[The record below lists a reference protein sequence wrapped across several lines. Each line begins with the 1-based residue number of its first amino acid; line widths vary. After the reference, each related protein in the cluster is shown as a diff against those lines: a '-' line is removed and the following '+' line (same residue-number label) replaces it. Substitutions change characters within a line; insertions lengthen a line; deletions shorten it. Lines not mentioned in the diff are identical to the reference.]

1 MLIPQFIIHYKE
13 KAKNTDWLYDVLF
26 VKGKDGNFLNF
37 MISNDKEYFE
47 LKEYFWTKFKI
58 NLDNVERKRTMLF
71 EANKKDLKKSGE
83 KQ

>member
-1 MLIPQFIIHYKE
+1 
-13 KAKNTDWLYDVLF
+13 
-26 VKGKDGNFLNF
+26 

-58 NLDNVERKRTMLF
+58 NLDNAERKRTVLF

>member
-1 MLIPQFIIHYKE
+1 
-13 KAKNTDWLYDVLF
+13 
-26 VKGKDGNFLNF
+26 

-47 LKEYFWTKFKI
+47 LKEYFWAKFKI
-58 NLDNVERKRTMLF
+58 NLDNIERKRTVLF

>member
-47 LKEYFWTKFKI
+47 LKEYFWAKFKI
-58 NLDNVERKRTMLF
+58 NLDNTERKRTVLF
-71 EANKKDLKKSGE
+71 EASKKDLKKSGE